1 MSASNL
7 NNPVIVEDPDMIA
20 DQKVTWDCVWF
31 GSYPQ
36 AEVVPSAEDYIGVA
50 ESMMKDGD
58 IIVDSSLYDELQKTN
73 GWGENNDIEIN
84 GNKYRRM
91 RHSDATF
98 ATTPVTETT

>member
-36 AEVVPSAEDYIGVA
+36 AEVVESADAYTAIAQERLEAVELIEDAG
-50 ESMMKDGD
+50 
-58 IIVDSSLYDELQKTN
+58 LYKKLTDAQDNTWE
-73 GWGENNDIEIN
+73 GNDITLEGKDIA
-84 GNKYRRM
+84 G
-91 RHSDATF
+91 
-98 ATTPVTETT
+98 